1 MKLPRWAA
9 IVLVMS
15 LLLNIKTTLDIS
27 SMKSEIRNLRSNVN
41 SINSSINNTMSS
53 GISSIER
60 ILKKEAS
67 IVNEFKYEII
77 GIKDKKADY
86 MLSVKPKIYNEGEKI
101 YFLIKAGK
109 NSPQLIPA
117 ESEDNIS
124 FIASTSISILD
135 GANIDLVIEG
145 QNDKKTEKL
154 DTIYPIADK
163 FAARISPRPLGG
175 SIRRNAG
182 STKHI
187 MNYEYELINDSKPDG
202 YSTAIKEANLNIEIN
217 GKVIDTFPMKL
228 EDTSKFERFY
238 VALKEYELQCNAG
251 DEILIYITATDDIG
265 LNYKYYMEGWIV
277 EKNGGL
283 DRWPG
288 KYRFGDVEVY

>member
-86 MLSVKPKIYNEGEKI
+86 MLCKTKIYNEGEDLFSHKR
-101 YFLIKAGK
+101 GK
-109 NSPQLIPA
+109 TVLSLFQRD
-117 ESEDNIS
+117 EDNIS

-135 GANIDLVIEG
+135 GANIDLVMEG
-145 QNDKKTEKL
+145 QMIENRK
-154 DTIYPIADK
+154 
-163 FAARISPRPLGG
+163 AR
-175 SIRRNAG
+175 
-182 STKHI
+182 
-187 MNYEYELINDSKPDG
+187 Y
-202 YSTAIKEANLNIEIN
+202 NLSHC
-217 GKVIDTFPMKL
+217 
-228 EDTSKFERFY
+228 TS
-238 VALKEYELQCNAG
+238 LLQG
-251 DEILIYITATDDIG
+251 
-265 LNYKYYMEGWIV
+265 
-277 EKNGGL
+277 
-283 DRWPG
+283 
-288 KYRFGDVEVY
+288 